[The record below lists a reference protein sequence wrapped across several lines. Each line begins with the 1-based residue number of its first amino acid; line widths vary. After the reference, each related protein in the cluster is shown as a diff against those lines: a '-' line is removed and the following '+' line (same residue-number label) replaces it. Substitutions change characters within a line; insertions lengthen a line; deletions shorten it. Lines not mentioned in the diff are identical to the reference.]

1 MISGLSFDDKSRM
14 VWPANQMVTVVHV
27 QVARNENWTV
37 KRTESE
43 NMIQVPADSGPTYIS
58 VCQWW

>member
-1 MISGLSFDDKSRM
+1 VISGLSFDYKSWM
-14 VWPANQMVTVVHV
+14 VWRANQVVTVVHV
-27 QVARNENWTV
+27 QVAGNKNWTT
-37 KRTESE
+37 KRTEAQ